1 MIKNWETFLE
11 ARLRDLANLKGF
23 DSETKS
29 RWGFDKEFDLE
40 GKLVKMITTNKRI
53 GGKKLQF
60 RVTYFND
67 THHSIVDRIQ
77 KRTNL
82 NDVEEFNF
90 ILKDTLNKLVEEKE
104 NFVFDR
110 KYAAYLKEY
119 NFVIVFT
126 LDYELKELNIYTIL
140 PGSGVNNVRKV
151 FVY

>member
-1 MIKNWETFLE
+1 MIKKWETFLE
-11 ARLRDLANLKGF
+11 ARLKDLANLKGF
-23 DSETKS
+23 DAETKS

-40 GKLVKMITTNKRI
+40 GKLVKIITTNKRV

-60 RVTYFND
+60 KITYFND
-67 THHSIVDRIQ
+67 IHHSIADRIQ

-90 ILKDTLNKLVEEKE
+90 ILKNTLNRLVEEKE
-104 NFVFDR
+104 NFIFDR
-110 KYAAYLKEY
+110 KYAVYLKDY

>member
-29 RWGFDKEFDLE
+29 RWGFDKEFNLE
-40 GKLVKMITTNKRI
+40 GKLVKIITTNKRI
-53 GGKKLQF
+53 SGKKLQF
-60 RVTYFND
+60 RVTYYND

-82 NDVEEFNF
+82 NDVEEFNS

-104 NFVFDR
+104 NFIFDR
-110 KYAAYLKEY
+110 KYAVYLKEY
-119 NFVIVFT
+119 NFVIIFT

>member
-29 RWGFDKEFDLE
+29 RWGFDKEFNLE
-40 GKLVKMITTNKRI
+40 GKLVKIITTNKRI
-53 GGKKLQF
+53 SGK
-60 RVTYFND
+60 N
-67 THHSIVDRIQ
+67 S
-77 KRTNL
+77 
-82 NDVEEFNF
+82 

-104 NFVFDR
+104 NFIFDR
-110 KYAAYLKEY
+110 KYAVYLKEY
-119 NFVIVFT
+119 NFVIIFT

>member
-11 ARLRDLANLKGF
+11 ARLKDLVNLKGF
-23 DSETKS
+23 DAKTKS

-40 GKLVKMITTNKRI
+40 GKLVKIITTNKRV

-60 RVTYFND
+60 KITYFND
-67 THHSIVDRIQ
+67 IHHSITDRIQ

-90 ILKDTLNKLVEEKE
+90 ILKNTLNRLVEEKE
-104 NFVFDR
+104 NFIFDR
-110 KYAAYLKEY
+110 KYAVYLKEY
-119 NFVIVFT
+119 NFVIIFT